1 MPSGAESNRAP
12 PMRKYAKP
20 CFLPSQKH
28 YGGVIRGHPRPLIC
42 LWGWYARCGR
52 EGNRTPL
59 ILNHEVQQLIFPFLP
74 KWPVRLRFKPRTGR
88 IIAIFAAQTSNNS
101 NMSKFLTLHKFNSDT
116 IYYVNADSI
125 SCLYT
130 SGNKTIIYLACGKML
145 EVSELSTMILDRI
158 EETFPAD
165 AR

>member
-1 MPSGAESNRAP
+1 MFCFSEKSGGLHSRP
-12 PMRKYAKP
+12 PERSFK
-20 CFLPSQKH
+20 S
-28 YGGVIRGHPRPLIC
+28 PRNS
-42 LWGWYARCGR
+42 GCGR
-52 EGNRTPL
+52 EGNRTP
-59 ILNHEVQQLIFPFLP
+59 HVDRQLKHKHKNFLSSRSGP
-74 KWPVRLRFKPRTGR
+74 SAYAVKPWIIIRTGR

-125 SCLYT
+125 SYLYT
-130 SGNKTIIYLACGKML
+130 SGNKTIIYLACGKAL